1 MTWTGPQST
10 WAMRDYPV
18 LVAAAR
24 RLEDAPGT
32 RFRGSDLAAEAGL
45 DRTDVIRALV
55 ALHSG
60 RYLLTNPMGAQ
71 NASPEVIVIGLTE
84 RGRRM
89 VGLWPAGDGADV
101 LTDALRQAAD
111 RVSDDA
117 DRSALRTAAGLLR
130 TVTPHVITD
139 VMVAVMTSQA
149 GSPRPGDPGSR
160 RW

>member
-1 MTWTGPQST
+1 MTWAEPQST
-10 WAMRDYPV
+10 WATRDYPV

-24 RLEDAPGT
+24 RLEASPGT
-32 RFRGSDLAAEAGL
+32 RFRGSDLAVEARL
-45 DRTDVIRALV
+45 DRADVIRALV

-71 NASPEVIVIGLTE
+71 EASPEVIVIGLTE

-89 VGLWPAGDGADV
+89 VGLWPAGEGV
-101 LTDALRQAAD
+101 QLLTEALRQAAD

-130 TVTPHVITD
+130 TVTPEVITD
-139 VMVAVMTSQA
+139 VMVAVMTRQA
-149 GSPRPGDPGSR
+149 GNPRSRDPR
-160 RW
+160 AQRW

>member
-1 MTWTGPQST
+1 
-10 WAMRDYPV
+10 MRDYPV

-24 RLEDAPGT
+24 RLEASPGT
-32 RFRGSDLAAEAGL
+32 RFRGSDLAVETTL
-45 DRTDVIRALV
+45 DRDDVIRALV

-89 VGLWPAGDGADV
+89 VGLWPAGEGGHV
-101 LTDALRQAAD
+101 LSDALRQAAD

-130 TVTPHVITD
+130 TVTPEVITD
-139 VMVAVMTSQA
+139 VMVAVLSRQGGGPRSRDLRSQ
-149 GSPRPGDPGSR
+149 

>member
-1 MTWTGPQST
+1 
-10 WAMRDYPV
+10 MRDYPV
-18 LVAAAR
+18 LVVAAR
-24 RLEDAPGT
+24 RLEASPGT
-32 RFRGSDLAAEAGL
+32 RFRGSDLAVETGL
-45 DRTDVIRALV
+45 DRADLIRALV

-89 VGLWPAGDGADV
+89 VGLWPAGDGGHA

-117 DRSALRTAAGLLR
+117 DRSALRTAAGLLS
-130 TVTPHVITD
+130 TVTPDVITD
-139 VMVAVMTSQA
+139 VMVAVLTRQGGGPRSRDPRSQ
-149 GSPRPGDPGSR
+149 